1 MSNLNRTQIAVYYMS
16 IVNTLV
22 YRLVVERDII
32 VDHVSEYNVEAVN
45 NLIDSSYKLYL
56 KSPVEYF
63 NSLNLT
69 NVECAVICSRSEDI
83 RQTKKVFAD
92 LEPAMDGMFDKLT
105 ADEALELQRT
115 LNWKG
120 MEIDFHARLVW
131 PAPEGAL
138 KCISLV

>member
-1 MSNLNRTQIAVYYMS
+1 MS

-32 VDHVSEYNVEAVN
+32 VDHVSEYNAEAVN
-45 NLIDSSYKLYL
+45 DFIDTGYKSYL
-56 KSPVEYF
+56 KSPAEYF
-63 NSLNLT
+63 NSLNL
-69 NVECAVICSRSEDI
+69 NNIECAVICSDSAAI
-83 RQTKKVFAD
+83 RQTKKIFAK

-120 MEIDFHARLVW
+120 MEIDFQARLVW